1 MNIKTR
7 IKALFNSDMYH
18 GWNKNKRYF
27 EGWYYKL
34 VSKDEKTA
42 IAIIPGI
49 AMDEN
54 GGKHA
59 FIQILDGKEL
69 KAYYH
74 KFPFEEFNASRTDF
88 NTSIGNNTFSA
99 QAISLNHEQI
109 SGSLTFENT
118 NPWPSSMFSPGI
130 MGPFSFFPF
139 MECYHGVVSL
149 DHTIQGSLNLEGKEM
164 DFTGGRGYME
174 KDWGHS
180 FPSAYFWMQSNHFSE
195 PGISIKASVA
205 KIPWMGTSFV
215 GFIAGVWLK
224 DKLIQFTTYNL
235 SKLTK
240 SFADESNLHV
250 IIENRNHKL
259 TINAKRESS
268 TELASPIGGFMDG
281 RINESMTDE
290 MHVQLLDKKQNKLLL
305 NDVGRNAGLEVA
317 GKISQI
323 IK

>member
-34 VSKDEKTA
+34 VSRDEKTA

-49 AMDEN
+49 AMNEH
-54 GGKHA
+54 GEKHA
-59 FIQILDGKEL
+59 FIQVLDGKVL

-74 KFPFEEFNASRTDF
+74 KFPFEDFNASRKDF
-88 NTSIGNNTFSA
+88 NTSIGDNKFSA
-99 QAISLNHEQI
+99 HAISLNHKQI
-109 SGSLTFENT
+109 GGSLRFENI
-118 NPWPSSMFSPGI
+118 NPWPSSILSPGI

-195 PGISIKASVA
+195 HGISVKASVA

-224 DKLIQFTTYNL
+224 DRLIQFTTYNF

-240 SFADESNLHV
+240 SFADESTLNI

-268 TELASPIGGFMDG
+268 TELASPIGGLMDG

-290 MHVQLLDKKQNKLLL
+290 MHVKLLDKKQNKLLL

-317 GKISQI
+317 GQISQI